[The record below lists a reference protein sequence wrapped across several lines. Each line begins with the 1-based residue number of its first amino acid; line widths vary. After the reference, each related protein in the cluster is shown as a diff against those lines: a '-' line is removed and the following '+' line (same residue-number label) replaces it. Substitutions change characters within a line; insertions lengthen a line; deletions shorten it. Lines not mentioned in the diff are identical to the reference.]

1 PLIPPAAL
9 IMPNAVSMPSFIWRP
24 SSLAEPLNGA
34 AIPKRISVSVTPRTA
49 GVGRGCGLTAASVG
63 AGALASI
70 LPGATLPSLGRAAGI
85 TWVESVDANLG
96 GAGAGAGLEPK
107 FSLPE

>member
-1 PLIPPAAL
+1 
-9 IMPNAVSMPSFIWRP
+9 MPNAVSMPSFICRP
-24 SSLAEPLNGA
+24 NSLAEPLNGA
-34 AIPKRISVSVTPRTA
+34 AIPNRISVSVTPRTA
-49 GVGRGCGLTAASVG
+49 GPGWGCGPTAANVG

-70 LPGATLPSLGRAAGI
+70 LPGATLPSLGRAAGM
-85 TWVESVDANLG
+85 TWVVSVEANLA